1 MKKVISVVLSLVM
14 VFGFVLP
21 VFAEEVTDK
30 SCDCGFNPVIYV
42 AALGS
47 GTVYENYGTDEEKAL
62 FRPETGPLVAEAVSV
77 ILPALPALLAGDY
90 DTFGDALI
98 GFVNSAFGGLALDG
112 DGNSKEGVYAP
123 EEYPET
129 GDHGIEHS
137 FYFGYDFRLDP
148 YTHADRL
155 HKTIQLMKELTGHDK
170 VQLKASSMGGVVTMA
185 YLERYGTDDIET
197 VIFQNCPIQGTAVA
211 GELFCRKFEI
221 NKDALVNYALDAIPA
236 LEQDFF
242 QGFLYGLATALDDL
256 GVWSTLLTLVDPI
269 VENLLDRVYDEAL
282 IPIFGTLPGIWS
294 FVPDEY
300 YEEAKTVMVNEETQ
314 AGLIEKLD
322 NYHYNV
328 QAKAP
333 EILREANKTAKIYI
347 VAGYDIQRTPLVSA
361 YMNTSDGT
369 VDTKYASVGAVTAD
383 IRSTFPQGYSQ
394 AVNDGHNHIS
404 PDFCID
410 ASTCALPEQ
419 TWFIKD
425 MLHCTT
431 HEGHDKFYEKMLT
444 GDEQFYIDTY
454 EEYPQF
460 MQNNIPDQTFN
471 KVENLSATE
480 LFKKQPNFT
489 NFVMML
495 RSFINVIKSFFAGLF
510 VK

>member
-1 MKKVISVVLSLVM
+1 MKKLISVFLSLIMLFSLSVPSLAA
-14 VFGFVLP
+14 VT
-21 VFAEEVTDK
+21 EEK
-30 SCDCGFNPVIYV
+30 CDCGFNPVIYV

-47 GTVYENYGTDEEKAL
+47 ATVYENYGTDSQRAL
-62 FRPETGPLVAEAVSV
+62 FRPETMPLVEEALSV
-77 ILPALPALLAGDY
+77 ILPAIPSLVAGDY

-98 GFVNSAFGGLALDG
+98 GFVNSAFGALALDG
-112 DGNSKEGVYAP
+112 DGNSRENVYAP
-123 EEYPET
+123 EEYPE
-129 GDHGIEHS
+129 GSEHGIEHS

-155 HKTIQLMKELTGHDK
+155 HETIQLMKEQTGHDK

-221 NKDALVNYALDAIPA
+221 NKDALLNYALDAIPS
-236 LEQDFF
+236 LEQDFL
-242 QGFLYGLATALDDL
+242 QGFLYGLATSLDDL
-256 GVWSTLLTLVDPI
+256 GVWSLLLELVDPI
-269 VENLLDRVYDEAL
+269 IDNLLDRVYDEAL

-300 YEEAKTVMVNEETQ
+300 YEEAKTIMVDGETQ

-322 NYHYNV
+322 AYHYNV
-328 QAKAP
+328 QVKAP
-333 EILREANKTAKIYI
+333 EILREANKDIKIYI

-383 IRSTFPQGYSQ
+383 IRSTFPEDYTQ
-394 AVNDGHNHIS
+394 AVEGEKNYIS

-410 ASTCALPEQ
+410 ASTCALPDQ

-431 HEGHDKFYEKMLT
+431 HDGHGEFYELMLT
-444 GDEQFYIDTY
+444 SEEQFYVDTY
-454 EEYPQF
+454 SQYPQF
-460 MQNNIPDQTFN
+460 MQNNIPDKTFEE
-471 KVENLSATE
+471 VESLTAKE
-480 LFKKQPNFT
+480 LFLKHPDFT
-489 NFVMML
+489 NFVKL
-495 RSFINVIKSFFAGLF
+495 IRSFIDTVKDFFRNLF
-510 VK
+510 S

>member
-1 MKKVISVVLSLVM
+1 MKKIISLFLSLIM
-14 VFGFVLP
+14 ICSLFVP
-21 VFAEEVTDK
+21 AFAADKEEI
-30 SCDCGFNPVIYV
+30 CDCGFNPVIYV

-47 GTVYENYGTDEEKAL
+47 ATVYENPGEENERAL

-77 ILPALPALLAGDY
+77 ILPVLPALMAGDY

-98 GFVNSAFGGLALDG
+98 GFVNSAFGALALDG
-112 DGNSKEGVYAP
+112 DGNSRENVYAP
-123 EEYPET
+123 EEYPT
-129 GDHGIEHS
+129 DSNHGMEYS
-137 FYFGYDFRLDP
+137 YYFGYDFRLDP

-155 HKTIQLMKELTGHDK
+155 HNDIQTLKAITGHDK
-170 VQLKASSMGGVVTMA
+170 VQLKASSMGGVVAMA
-185 YLERYGTDDIET
+185 YLERYGTKDIET
-197 VIFQNCPIQGTAVA
+197 VIFQNCPIKGTAVA
-211 GELFCRKFEI
+211 GELYCRKFEI
-221 NKDALVNYALDAIPA
+221 NKDALLNYALDAIPS
-236 LEQDFF
+236 LEQDFL
-242 QGFLYGLATALDDL
+242 QGFLYGLATALDDI
-256 GVWSTLLTLVDPI
+256 GVWSLLLSLVDPI

-300 YEEAKTVMVNEETQ
+300 YKEAKTVMVNEETQ

-322 NYHYNV
+322 AYHYNV
-328 QAKAP
+328 QVRAE
-333 EILREANKTAKIYI
+333 EILNEANKDVKIYI

-383 IRSTFPQGYSQ
+383 IRNTFDAGYTQ
-394 AVNDGHNHIS
+394 TIDDGHNHIS

-431 HEGHDKFYEKMLT
+431 HNGHDKLYELMLT
-444 GDEQFYIDTY
+444 SEEQFYVDTY

-460 MQNNIPDQTFN
+460 VQNNIPDQTFD
-471 KVENLSATE
+471 KIEGLTATE
-480 LFKKQPNFT
+480 MFKKQPNFT

-495 RSFINVIKSFFAGLF
+495 RSFIDMIKSFFNNLF
-510 VK
+510 K

>member
-1 MKKVISVVLSLVM
+1 MKKAIAVVLAILMLSAL
-14 VFGFVLP
+14 FVP
-21 VFAEEVTDK
+21 AFAAEK
-30 SCDCGFNPVIYV
+30 KCDCGFNPVIYV

-47 GTVYENYGTDEEKAL
+47 STVYENPGTDAQKAL
-62 FRPETGPLVAEAVSV
+62 FRPDTMPLVEEAVSV
-77 ILPALPALLAGDY
+77 ILPAIPALVAGDF

-98 GFVNSAFGGLALDG
+98 GFVNDAFGALALDG
-112 DGNSKEGVYAP
+112 DGNSKENVYAID
-123 EEYPET
+123 EYPTDEN
-129 GDHGIEHS
+129 HGIDYS
-137 FYFGYDFRLDP
+137 YYFGYDFRLDP

-155 HKTIQLMKELTGHDK
+155 HKDIQTLKELTGHDK

-185 YLERYGTDDIET
+185 YLEKYGTEDIET
-197 VIFQNCPIQGTAVA
+197 IIFQNCPIKGTAVA

-221 NKDALVNYALDAIPA
+221 NKDALLNYALDAIPA
-236 LEQDFF
+236 LEQDFL
-242 QGFLYGLATALDDL
+242 QGFLYGLATALDDM
-256 GVWSTLLTLVDPI
+256 GVWTLLLSLADVI

-300 YEEAKTVMVNEETQ
+300 YEEAKTVMVDPVAQ

-328 QAKAP
+328 QCKAE
-333 EILREANKTAKIYI
+333 EILQNANKDVKIYI
-347 VAGYDIQRTPLVSA
+347 VAGYDIQRTPLVTA
-361 YMNTSDGT
+361 YKNTSDGT

-383 IRSTFPQGYSQ
+383 IRDTLPEGYTQ
-394 AVNDGHNHIS
+394 KVNDGHNHIS
-404 PDFCID
+404 PDFTID

-431 HEGHDKFYEKMLT
+431 HDGHGKFYEYMLT
-444 GDEQFYIDTY
+444 SEEQFYVDTY
-454 EEYPQF
+454 EQYPQF
-460 MQNNIPDQTFN
+460 MQNNIPDMTFD
-471 KVENLSATE
+471 KVENLTATE
-480 LFKKQPNFT
+480 TFRKQPNFT

-495 RSFINVIKSFFAGLF
+495 RSFIDTVKEFFNNLF
-510 VK
+510 

>member
-1 MKKVISVVLSLVM
+1 MKKIISVFLSLIMICSLLV
-14 VFGFVLP
+14 P
-21 VFAEEVTDK
+21 AFAAEKEEK
-30 SCDCGFNPVIYV
+30 CDCGFNPVIYV

-47 GTVYENYGTDEEKAL
+47 ATVYENPGEENERAL

-77 ILPALPALLAGDY
+77 ILPVLPALIAGDY

-98 GFVNSAFGGLALDG
+98 GFVNSAFGALALDG
-112 DGNSKEGVYAP
+112 DGNSKENVYAP

-137 FYFGYDFRLDP
+137 FYFGYDLRLDP
-148 YTHADRL
+148 YIHADRL
-155 HKTIQLMKELTGHDK
+155 HKTIELLKELTGHDK

-185 YLERYGTDDIET
+185 YLERYGTKDVET

-256 GVWSTLLTLVDPI
+256 GVWSTLLSLVDPI

-300 YEEAKTVMVNEETQ
+300 YEEAKTVMVDEDTQ
-314 AGLIEKLD
+314 AGLIAMLD

-328 QAKAP
+328 QKRAP

-383 IRSTFPQGYSQ
+383 IRGTFPQGYAQ
-394 AVNDGHNHIS
+394 AVNDGHDHIS

-495 RSFINVIKSFFAGLF
+495 RSFIDVIKSFLAGLF

>member
-1 MKKVISVVLSLVM
+1 MKKTLSIILSIILTATL
-14 VFGFVLP
+14 FVP
-21 VFAEEVTDK
+21 AFAAEEK
-30 SCDCGFNPVIYV
+30 CDCGFNPVIYV

-47 GTVYENYGTDEEKAL
+47 ATVYENPGAENEKAL
-62 FRPETGPLVAEAVSV
+62 FRPETMPLVTEAVSV
-77 ILPALPALLAGDY
+77 ILPVIPALVAGNFDK
-90 DTFGDALI
+90 FGDALI
-98 GFVNSAFGGLALDG
+98 GFVNSAFGALALDG
-112 DGNSKEGVYAP
+112 DGNSKENVYAP
-123 EEYPET
+123 EEYPT
-129 GDHGIEHS
+129 DANHGIEYS
-137 FYFGYDFRLDP
+137 YYFGYDFRLDP

-155 HKTIQLMKELTGHDK
+155 YKDIQTIKELTGHDK

-185 YLERYGTDDIET
+185 YLERYGTEDIET

-221 NKDALVNYALDAIPA
+221 NKDALLNYALDAIPS
-236 LEQDFF
+236 LEQDFL
-242 QGFLYGLATALDDL
+242 QGFLYGLATALDDV
-256 GVWSTLLTLVDPI
+256 GVWSLLLSMADVI

-294 FVPDEY
+294 FVPHEY

-322 NYHYNV
+322 AYHYNV
-328 QAKAP
+328 QVNAE
-333 EILREANKTAKIYI
+333 EILNEANKDVKIYI
-347 VAGYDIQRTPLVSA
+347 VAGYDIQRTPLVTA
-361 YMNTSDGT
+361 HKNTSDGT

-383 IRSTFPQGYSQ
+383 IRSTLPEGYTQ

-410 ASTCALPEQ
+410 ASATALPEQ

-431 HEGHDKFYEKMLT
+431 HEGHDRFYELILT
-444 GDEQFYIDTY
+444 SEEQFYVDTY

-460 MQNNIPDQTFN
+460 MQNNIPDMRFD
-471 KVENLSATE
+471 KVENLTATE
-480 LFKKQPNFT
+480 IFKNQPNFT
-489 NFVMML
+489 NFVKML
-495 RSFINVIKSFFAGLF
+495 RSFIDTIKNFFRNLF
-510 VK
+510 VKA

>member
-1 MKKVISVVLSLVM
+1 MKKIISVILAVLMTGVLLV
-14 VFGFVLP
+14 P
-21 VFAEEVTDK
+21 AFAAEADADK
-30 SCDCGFNPVIYV
+30 CDCGFNPVIYV

-47 GTVYENYGTDEEKAL
+47 ATVYENPGAENEKAL
-62 FRPETGPLVAEAVSV
+62 FRPETGPLVEEAVSV
-77 ILPALPALLAGDY
+77 ILPVIPALMAGDY
-90 DTFGDALI
+90 DKFGDALI
-98 GFVNSAFGGLALDG
+98 GFVNSAFGALALDG
-112 DGNSKEGVYAP
+112 DGNSKENVYAP
-123 EEYPET
+123 EEYPT
-129 GDHGIEHS
+129 SCDHGIEHS
-137 FYFGYDFRLDP
+137 YYFGYDFRLDP

-155 HKTIQLMKELTGHDK
+155 HKDIQTLKALTGHDK

-185 YLERYGTDDIET
+185 YLEKYGTDDIET

-221 NKDALVNYALDAIPA
+221 NKDALLNYALDAIPS
-236 LEQDFF
+236 LEQDFL

-256 GVWSTLLTLVDPI
+256 GVWSLLLSLVDPI

-294 FVPDEY
+294 FVPHEY

-322 NYHYNV
+322 AYHYNV
-328 QAKAP
+328 QVKAP
-333 EILREANKTAKIYI
+333 EILSEANKDIKIYI

-383 IRSTFPQGYSQ
+383 IRDTFDEGYTQ

-431 HEGHDKFYEKMLT
+431 HDGHGSFYEVMLT
-444 GDEQFYIDTY
+444 SDEQFYVDTY
-454 EEYPQF
+454 EQYPQF
-460 MQNNIPDQTFN
+460 MQNNIPDMTFD
-471 KVENLSATE
+471 KVEGLTATE
-480 LFKKQPNFT
+480 MFKKQPNFT
-489 NFVMML
+489 NFVMMI
-495 RSFINVIKSFFAGLF
+495 RSFIDTIKEFFSNLF
-510 VK
+510 